1 MVEMYDQL
9 WRIQCVYLVYIF
21 AYQVFYIS
29 YVLRYISLFV
39 VLCSLIVQMSIGV
52 FEYSTQLDALSK
64 CPQHSGDEAIIFK
77 FSWESYPEIIL
88 KEAE

>member
-1 MVEMYDQL
+1 MCL
-9 WRIQCVYLVYIF
+9 LSVYFCISGLLYI
-21 AYQVFYIS
+21 
-29 YVLRYISLFV
+29 LRSAANYFV
-39 VLCSLIVQMSIGV
+39 VLCSLSVEKPIGV

-88 KEAE
+88 KETE